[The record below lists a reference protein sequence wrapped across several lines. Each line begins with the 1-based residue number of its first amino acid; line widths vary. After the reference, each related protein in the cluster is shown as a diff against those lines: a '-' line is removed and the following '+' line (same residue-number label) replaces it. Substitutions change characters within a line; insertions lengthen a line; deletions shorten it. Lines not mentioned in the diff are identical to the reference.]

1 MCTASW
7 LRLGDELRVFFNR
20 DELAGREP
28 GDVPAATELEGV
40 RFVAPRDGRAGG
52 TWIAASDRGLAL
64 ALLNRSDGV
73 LPPSPGSRGRL
84 IPRLM
89 VARDPDDLASR
100 LLREPLRDLPPFSL
114 ASYWLEP
121 ARAELA
127 VWDGRYL
134 AVERLDPAG
143 GMLCSSGLGDGRAAA
158 ERAARLAEARARS
171 ERWEFDELRAFHRSH
186 EPEPS
191 AWSVCMH
198 RSDAGTVS
206 YTELSL
212 SPAGVRLRYLG
223 GAPCR
228 GGEPTELAL
237 GTSPAIAAR

>member
-7 LRLGDELRVFFNR
+7 LRRSDELRVFFNR

-28 GDVPAATELEGV
+28 GDAPAPGEIEGV

-64 ALLNRSDGV
+64 ALLNRSDG
-73 LPPSPGSRGRL
+73 LHPPRPGSRGRL

-100 LLREPLRDLPPFSL
+100 LLREPLRDLPPFRL
-114 ASYWLEP
+114 ASFWREP
-121 ARAELA
+121 AHAEL
-127 VWDGRYL
+127 VSWDGRHL
-134 AVERLDPAG
+134 AVGRLDSDG
-143 GMLCSSGLGDGRAAA
+143 GMLCSSGLGDERAAG
-158 ERAARLAEARARS
+158 ERAARLAESRARAAN
-171 ERWEFDELRAFHRSH
+171 WGFDEVRAFHRSH

-198 RSDAGTVS
+198 RSDAETVS

-212 SPAGVRLRYLG
+212 SPAGVRLFYLG
-223 GAPCR
+223 GSPCR
-228 GGEPTELAL
+228 GGRAIELGL
-237 GTSPAIAAR
+237 DPSPAIAAR